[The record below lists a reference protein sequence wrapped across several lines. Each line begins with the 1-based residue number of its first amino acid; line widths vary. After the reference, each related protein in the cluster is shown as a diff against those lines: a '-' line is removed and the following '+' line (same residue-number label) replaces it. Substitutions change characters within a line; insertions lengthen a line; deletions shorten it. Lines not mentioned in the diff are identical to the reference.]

1 MMSETN
7 PPERQD
13 PPVVTVDAR
22 KWLLAPTRKL
32 AGLPIFLRTLL
43 TLERAGAG
51 RLQVLCGP
59 AGDGK
64 RRSGLEAILKRRC
77 PRIPVAFD
85 DGDPSADGEPSGD
98 RKIVV
103 EACALYEPAK
113 LKDALA
119 GRCTV
124 AEARWSAL
132 SSPAEFAHASSLL
145 WRSLRK
151 PIENDGVV
159 AYFLGRPVSRLI
171 SRLIIGT
178 AITPNQ
184 VTIASGISALVGA
197 FLLTHSLILGAALYW
212 FSFVLDCVDGELARL
227 RFQGSRT
234 GQWLDTIADDTA
246 TVAFSAGLGM
256 VMLPVNSA
264 LAIVGFAAAGAYALS
279 CIPVYRALRHLPT
292 IDTAQ
297 YPYFFMGE
305 KGAAATEKNLWTWL
319 AYGFRRDVILFLHLV
334 FAFFSCLWCM
344 FLLQLV
350 INAGMAF
357 ITWLDV
363 TVKALRKSK

>member
-1 MMSETN
+1 MPHTTPTEN
-7 PPERQD
+7 QEK
-13 PPVVTVDAR
+13 PVVIVDAR
-22 KWLLAPTRKL
+22 RWPLPPTRRL

-51 RLQVLCGP
+51 RLRILGGDHRTVLEGLLV
-59 AGDGK
+59 
-64 RRSGLEAILKRRC
+64 RRS
-77 PRIPVAFD
+77 PRIPVEFVTD
-85 DGDPSADGEPSGD
+85 DSTSDAAGE
-98 RKIVV
+98 KTVV
-103 EACALYEPAK
+103 EACALYEPGR
-113 LKDALA
+113 LNDALA
-119 GRCTV
+119 GGCTV
-124 AEARWSAL
+124 ADARWCAL
-132 SSPAEFAHASSLL
+132 DTATDLSRASGLL

-159 AYFLGRPVSRLI
+159 AYFLGRPVSRLV

-178 AITPNQ
+178 PITPNQ
-184 VTIASGISALVGA
+184 VTIASGVSALAGA
-197 FLLTHSLILGAALYW
+197 FLLTQSLILGAALYW

-246 TVAFSAGLGM
+246 TVAFSAGLSV
-256 VMLPVNSA
+256 VMLDINTA
-264 LAIVGFAAAGAYALS
+264 AAIVGFVAAGIYALS

-305 KGAAATEKNLWTWL
+305 KGAAAEEKNLWTLL
-319 AYGFRRDVILFLHLV
+319 AYGFRRDVILFLHLIFSLV
-334 FAFFSCLWCM
+334 SCLWCM
-344 FLLQLV
+344 FLLQFV

-363 TVKALRKSK
+363 TVKALRKA

>member
-1 MMSETN
+1 MTMPDTN
-7 PPERQD
+7 PMENLEK
-13 PPVVTVDAR
+13 PVVLVDAR
-22 KWLLAPTRKL
+22 RWPLPPSRRL

-51 RLQVLCGP
+51 RLQV
-59 AGDGK
+59 
-64 RRSGLEAILKRRC
+64 SGGAHQATLEALLSHRA
-77 PRIPVAFD
+77 PGIPVAFVS
-85 DGDPSADGEPSGD
+85 GEPDPADGL
-98 RKIVV
+98 VV
-103 EACALYEPAK
+103 EACALYEPGK
-113 LKDALA
+113 LRDALA
-119 GRCTV
+119 GVCPISG
-124 AEARWSAL
+124 ARWCALESAADL
-132 SSPAEFAHASSLL
+132 SRASGLL

-151 PIENDGVV
+151 PIENDGVI
-159 AYFLGRPVSRLI
+159 AYFLGRPVSRLV

-178 AITPNQ
+178 PITPNQ
-184 VTIASGISALVGA
+184 VTILSGLSALAGA
-197 FLLTHSLILGAALYW
+197 FLLTRSLVLGAALYW

-246 TVAFSAGLGM
+246 TVAFSAGLSV
-256 VMLPVNSA
+256 VMLPVST
-264 LAIVGFAAAGAYALS
+264 AAAVAGFIAAGVYALS

-305 KGAAATEKNLWTWL
+305 KGAAAEEKNLWTIL
-319 AYGFRRDVILFLHLV
+319 AYGFRRDVILFLHLI
-334 FAFFSCLWCM
+334 FSLIPCLWCM
-344 FLLQLV
+344 FALQFV

-363 TVKALRKSK
+363 TVKALRRA